1 MARRLQAMGV
11 KGYENG
17 FDLTLQPHRLEE
29 PLRRKKATKELFGK
43 GYARDTALKF
53 IKAEAQ
59 KCRIQNLL

>member
-1 MARRLQAMGV
+1 MGV

-43 GYARDTALKF
+43 GYARDTVLKF

-59 KCRIQNLL
+59 KCRI

>member
-29 PLRRKKATKELFGK
+29 PLRRKKSNK
-43 GYARDTALKF
+43 GAFWEGIRT
-53 IKAEAQ
+53 
-59 KCRIQNLL
+59 